1 MYLAVPSTSW
11 GNGERRGARAGGH
24 GATENDSAIRL
35 APRGLAAVQDSVQR
49 DMPYSESDRRKHLC
63 SGSSVDFR
71 TRRQPEVGGLENT
84 GQFLKGRG

>member
-63 SGSSVDFR
+63 SGSSVDSE
-71 TRRQPEVGGLENT
+71 QDGSQKLGV
-84 GQFLKGRG
+84 